1 MNENIQTSEVK
12 LFSLDKG
19 QKIFLFIIAV
29 ILWVLTL
36 LSYLNPGFEYFM
48 LQSFQSLANNPT
60 MANLWYLY
68 TKYAL
73 YVVSLPILALYF
85 ISYKVNFLK
94 PYRLVI
100 FLVLLISAV
109 GSILVD
115 PFLKDLVA
123 RPRPWIVYPEI
134 GSLYHPSGLSFP
146 SEHTFEV
153 FALTLP
159 FIICFLTDDG
169 YFIRSKKKI
178 FLALI
183 LLIFALTLS
192 FSRLIV
198 GVHYFSDIL
207 FSIGFSLFL
216 LVILV
221 SLLQWLL
228 KSGKLNSQNEK
239 WYGLLLVIILI
250 TYMLLVH

>member
-1 MNENIQTSEVK
+1 MYKNIQTSEVK

-19 QKIFLFIIAV
+19 QKIVLIVIAI
-29 ILWVLTL
+29 ILWIITL

-48 LQSFQSLANNPT
+48 LISLQSLCKNSS
-60 MANLWYLY
+60 MASFWYLY
-68 TKYAL
+68 TKYVL
-73 YVVSLPILALYF
+73 YVVSLPLIILYF
-85 ISYKVNFLK
+85 VSYKVNFLK

-100 FLVLLISAV
+100 FLVFLLSAA

-123 RPRPWIVYPEI
+123 RPRPWIVYPDI
-134 GSLYHPSGLSFP
+134 NSLYHPSGFSFP
-146 SEHTFEV
+146 SEHSFEV

-159 FIICFLTDDG
+159 FIICFLTDDD
-169 YFIRSKKKI
+169 YFVRTKKKI

-183 LLIFALTLS
+183 LIIFALTLS

-207 FSIGFSLFL
+207 FSIGFCLILF
-216 LVILV
+216 VILV
-221 SLLQWLL
+221 SLLQWLIGT
-228 KSGKLNSQNEK
+228 GKLNSQNEK
-239 WYGLLLVIILI
+239 WYGLLLVIIILAYMILI
-250 TYMLLVH
+250 H